1 MNIES
6 IRMFYTYL
14 ITFRRLS
21 FKKVKGEKSFFSTY
35 QTCFLFLSYILQTFY
50 VTYNLFYFKS
60 VTDKTLIKNT
70 NSRSVFVSNKIPTAR
85 RAKMPKTTTE
95 QNCYRQP

>member
-6 IRMFYTYL
+6 TRMFYTYL

-21 FKKVKGEKSFFSTY
+21 FKKVEEEKSFFSTY
-35 QTCFLFLSYILQTFY
+35 QTYFLFLSYILQTFY
-50 VTYNLFYFKS
+50 VAYNLFYFKS

-85 RAKMPKTTTE
+85 RAKMPETTTE
-95 QNCYRQP
+95 